1 MIYSLRGTLIHKEPF
16 LAVIEC
22 GGVGYA
28 CRTTC
33 STSSQL
39 GAVGKEISLYT
50 YLYVREDN
58 IELFGFYTT
67 QELSCFKMLIT
78 VSGVG
83 PKAALA
89 ILSDTDSQRFALT
102 IASGDSKA
110 FTKTKGVGPK
120 LAQRIVLELKDK
132 IAKETSS
139 KELAEGFRIPEAP
152 SGDNVSEAM
161 SALMVLGY
169 TQAEAASAVSK
180 IDSSLDSGEI
190 IKRALKI
197 ISRYFI

>member
-1 MIYSLRGTLIHKEPF
+1 MIYSLRGKVIHKEPF
-16 LAVIEC
+16 LAVLDC
-22 GGVGYA
+22 SGVGYA

-39 GAVGKEISLYT
+39 GSIGSEESLYT
-50 YLYVREDN
+50 YLHVREDN
-58 IELFGFYTT
+58 IELFGFYTK
-67 QELSCFKMLIT
+67 QELNCFKMLIG

-89 ILSDTDSQRFALT
+89 ILSDLDSQRFALT
-102 IASGDSKA
+102 VASGDSKV

-132 IAKETSS
+132 IAKESTME
-139 KELAEGFRIPEAP
+139 ELAAGFKVPEVV
-152 SGDNVSEAM
+152 SEDNVSEAM

-169 TQAEAASAVSK
+169 TQAEATAAVSK
-180 IDSSLDSGEI
+180 VDCSGDSGTI
-190 IKRALKI
+190 IKQALKI
-197 ISRYFI
+197 IGSKM

>member
-1 MIYSLRGTLIHKEPF
+1 MIYSLRGKLIHKEPF
-16 LAVIEC
+16 LAVVEC

-39 GAVGKEISLYT
+39 EAVGKEVSLYT
-50 YLYVREDN
+50 YLHVREDN
-58 IELFGFYTT
+58 IELFGFCTT
-67 QELSCFKMLIT
+67 QELSCFKMLIS

-89 ILSDTDSQRFALT
+89 ILSDIDSQRFALT
-102 IASGDSKA
+102 VASGDSKV

-120 LAQRIVLELKDK
+120 LAQRIILELKDK
-132 IAKETSS
+132 IAKETDS
-139 KELAEGFRIPEAP
+139 KELAEGFKVPEVS

-169 TQAEAASAVSK
+169 TQAEAAGAVSK
-180 IDSSLDSGEI
+180 IDGSLSSGDI
-190 IKRALKI
+190 IKGALKLLAQ
-197 ISRYFI
+197 R

>member
-1 MIYSLRGTLIHKEPF
+1 MIYSLRGKLIHKEPM

-22 GGVGYA
+22 AGVGYA

-33 STSSQL
+33 ATSSQL
-39 GAVGKEISLYT
+39 GSNGSEAFVYT
-50 YLYVREDN
+50 YLHVREDN
-58 IELFGFYTT
+58 VELFGFSTT
-67 QELSCFKMLIT
+67 QELNCFKMLLS

-89 ILSDTDSQRFALT
+89 ILSDIDSQRFALT
-102 IASGDSKA
+102 IASGDSKV

-132 IAKETSS
+132 IAKEATS
-139 KELAEGFRIPEAP
+139 KELADGFKVAETVAN
-152 SGDNVSEAM
+152 DNVSEAM

-169 TQAEAASAVSK
+169 SQAEAAGAVSK
-180 IDSSLDSGEI
+180 IDSTLDSGEI
-190 IKRALKI
+190 IKQALKI
-197 ISRYFI
+197 IGSKMK